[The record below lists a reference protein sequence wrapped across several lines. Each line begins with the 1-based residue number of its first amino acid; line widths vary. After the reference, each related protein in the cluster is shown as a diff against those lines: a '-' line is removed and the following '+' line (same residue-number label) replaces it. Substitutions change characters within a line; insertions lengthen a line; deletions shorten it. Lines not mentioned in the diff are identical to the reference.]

1 MTHRKIK
8 IKYSPTFFKG
18 LKKFPKNQLKFLD
31 RKEKIFLENPFDPRL
46 KTHKLKGELS
56 EFYSFS
62 VSYHWRIIFHF
73 ESDTVIFDAIGT
85 HEVYR

>member
-1 MTHRKIK
+1 MKI
-8 IKYSPTFFKG
+8 IYS
-18 LKKFPKNQLKFLD
+18 KKFAKSYKKLPQKVKLTAEE
-31 RKEKIFLENPFDPRL
+31 KEEIFRQDLFDKRL

-62 VSYHWRIIFHF
+62 VSYHWRIIFHL
-73 ESDTVIFDAIGT
+73 EEKDIVVFDNIGT